1 MMGCRATPIQRMYKQ
16 SRKPLPRCKHD
27 TASNMPTNSNVAL
40 HFIGV
45 GGSGMSALA
54 LVALSQGY
62 LVSGS
67 DLLRSAQLVQV
78 EAKGAICFAGHSSTN
93 VGSKKSSSSEPLY
106 VPEDVH
112 LTVSVPDA
120 IVASSAVPRTNIEY
134 SFAREAGIP
143 VYNRAQWLTRTSKR
157 KNVVAVAGTHGKTTT
172 ASMVAM
178 VLLENDLDIT
188 ALVGG
193 NVRQFPGG
201 ENAIGGSGNFFLI
214 EADEYDGAFLGLS
227 PQIAVITN
235 VEFDH
240 PDLFKCLRDVRVA
253 FKKFTRRIETGGSIV
268 ICGDDANSSTFM
280 SKACSSKL
288 EVVTYGFARNNL
300 WRAMNVKSNT
310 GGGTTFTV
318 SRADVKKQDV
328 SISLPGRHNVL
339 NALAAIATASCIR
352 DACDA
357 SCAAP
362 SPSQRGCHRMKNLL
376 CFDPVMFTALNNYR
390 GIARRMQFVGFFGS
404 CALYDDYAHH
414 PTAIKA
420 AIGAMR
426 EQYPEA
432 RVTVLFEPHTF
443 SRTFVMLRSFVAALS
458 EVDRVMVTSVYD
470 ARTEL
475 SALSS
480 NAISGQDI
488 SRCIGSNSL
497 YFDSFQDVVRQ
508 LLIESSILDSGK
520 YCEGDI
526 GNEIYEEEAE
536 NLPDVLTDNVHSV
549 TLILGAGS
557 SVEISAVL
565 LRALRFAELGTKT

>member
-1 MMGCRATPIQRMYKQ
+1 VFFK
-16 SRKPLPRCKHD
+16 
-27 TASNMPTNSNVAL
+27 
-40 HFIGV
+40 V
-45 GGSGMSALA
+45 G
-54 LVALSQGY
+54 
-62 LVSGS
+62 
-67 DLLRSAQLVQV
+67 
-78 EAKGAICFAGHSSTN
+78 T
-93 VGSKKSSSSEPLY
+93 
-106 VPEDVH
+106 
-112 LTVSVPDA
+112 
-120 IVASSAVPRTNIEY
+120 
-134 SFAREAGIP
+134 
-143 VYNRAQWLTRTSKR
+143 
-157 KNVVAVAGTHGKTTT
+157 
-172 ASMVAM
+172 
-178 VLLENDLDIT
+178 
-188 ALVGG
+188 
-193 NVRQFPGG
+193 
-201 ENAIGGSGNFFLI
+201 ENAKYLASQ
-214 EADEYDGAFLGLS
+214 LS
-227 PQIAVITN
+227 ESMPLQ
-235 VEFDH
+235 
-240 PDLFKCLRDVRVA
+240 
-253 FKKFTRRIETGGSIV
+253 
-268 ICGDDANSSTFM
+268 
-280 SKACSSKL
+280 

-497 YFDSFQDVVRQ
+497 YFDSFEDVVRQ